1 MPGVVTFMDDPV
13 EIGITPLAHAKLPAP
28 TAFKEILVCVQFKM
42 VDPAALMILRVGKA
56 FTATVNVVG
65 KAQSPTLGVKV

>member
-28 TAFKEILVCVQFKM
+28 TAFNEILVWVQFKM
-42 VDPAALMILRVGKA
+42 VDPAALMLLKVGKA
-56 FTATVNVVG
+56 FTATVIVVG
-65 KAQSPTLGVKV
+65 NAQSPMLGV